1 MDTRCHQEPL
11 EFSHFDGTSSSG
23 RPQIALDSGERP
35 AGLLRR
41 RSPPLAGATQ
51 GFDTFQWENGW
62 RMDGTWMENGWKM
75 MEHDGQWMDNGW
87 TMMENGWNMMENYG
101 TLWKM
106 MENDGK

>member
-1 MDTRCHQEPL
+1 MGV
-11 EFSHFDGTSSSG
+11 SVG
-23 RPQIALDSGERP
+23 ALARKVVTLKGE
-35 AGLLRR
+35 
-41 RSPPLAGATQ
+41 SY
-51 GFDTFQWENGW
+51 
-62 RMDGTWMENGWKM
+62 GTWMENGWKM

>member
-75 MEHDGQWMDNGW
+75 
-87 TMMENGWNMMENYG
+87 
-101 TLWKM
+101 
-106 MENDGK
+106 DGKVVVVVLVVQVLVLYLINN